1 MRCFLDFKPGGALC
15 HILATVY
22 KFKSDQGWRRFDFQ
36 VSCELVF
43 TCEEFCSL
51 CISELNKWLFCMLSV
66 VTFSNGSQCGNV
78 HECGKGADPE
88 QVPYNASN
96 ICTIRGGE
104 EHAGEN
110 KGHN

>member
-36 VSCELVF
+36 VSCECVF
-43 TCEEFCSL
+43 ICEEFCSL
-51 CISELNKWLFCMLSV
+51 CISKLNKWLFCVLFV
-66 VTFSNGSQCGNV
+66 VPFSNGSQCWNV

-88 QVPYNASN
+88 QVSYDASS
-96 ICTIRGGE
+96 ICATRGWE